1 MRVRAKK
8 LRTFDADS
16 PITKSGAFGGAG
28 NYTNVV
34 EHKSPVR
41 DDRSD
46 APFRSVVEEL
56 PIIPGDYGPG
66 HRNEQSK
73 KDRVFRNEQVGLIA

>member
-28 NYTNVV
+28 NYTYVV
-34 EHKSPVR
+34 EHKSPVS
-41 DDRSD
+41 DDRRVTMD
-46 APFRSVVEEL
+46 Q
-56 PIIPGDYGPG
+56 GPET
-66 HRNEQSK
+66 NNPK